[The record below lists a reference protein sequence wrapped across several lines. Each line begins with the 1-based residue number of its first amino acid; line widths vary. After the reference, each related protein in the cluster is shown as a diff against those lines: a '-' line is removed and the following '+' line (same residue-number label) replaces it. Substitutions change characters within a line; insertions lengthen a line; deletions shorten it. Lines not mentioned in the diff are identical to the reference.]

1 MVVAEAPEE
10 TGVAPVQDALCAIRL
25 AVWALERATVREGV
39 DMHRVIDTLV
49 RRAEELR
56 GLLASDADHADHV
69 DHVNRDRH
77 LGDVRFATAP

>member
-10 TGVAPVQDALCAIRL
+10 TGVAAPVQDALCALRL

-39 DMHRVIDTLV
+39 DKDRVIDTLV

-56 GLLASDADHADHV
+56 LLLDEVSLAV
-69 DHVNRDRH
+69 
-77 LGDVRFATAP
+77 AP